1 MTITSNF
8 MSTFA
13 PLAIGSLL
21 IALEIAILF
30 PYVVDPI

>member
-8 MSTFA
+8 MFTFA
-13 PLAIGSLL
+13 ALAPLTGSLL

-30 PYVVDPI
+30 SYVFP

>member
-13 PLAIGSLL
+13 ALAPLTGLS
-21 IALEIAILF
+21 ALEVAIFFSYVF
-30 PYVVDPI
+30 P

>member
-13 PLAIGSLL
+13 ALASLTGSLL
-21 IALEIAILF
+21 IALEVAILF
-30 PYVVDPI
+30 S

>member
-13 PLAIGSLL
+13 ALAPLTGSLL
-21 IALEIAILF
+21 IALEVAILF
-30 PYVVDPI
+30 SYVFP

>member
-13 PLAIGSLL
+13 ALAPLSGSLL
-21 IALEIAILF
+21 VALKVDILF
-30 PYVVDPI
+30 SYGFP